1 MERAHHRPRLSL
13 QPPRPRRRLPLQRE
27 PRRGARRSVRD
38 VPDGAVRREGQG
50 RDPRHGGGVTQLA
63 RLARLIRSKNAG
75 PFELTFDIMFEDA
88 ATYERVKA
96 SGVLTREK
104 VAACYGLEPSQVKFF
119 LCDNALA
126 IKASIPRP
134 VFQGDPRDSDG
145 HGGQQYAPLMDIE
158 IP

>member
-1 MERAHHRPRLSL
+1 
-13 QPPRPRRRLPLQRE
+13 
-27 PRRGARRSVRD
+27 
-38 VPDGAVRREGQG
+38 
-50 RDPRHGGGVTQLA
+50 VTSLA
-63 RLARLIRSKNAG
+63 RLAKLIRSKNAG
-75 PFELTFDIMFEDA
+75 PFELTFDIMFDDS
-88 ATYERVKA
+88 ATYARVRD
-96 SGVLTREK
+96 SGMLTRERI
-104 VAACYGLEPSQVKFF
+104 AACYNLEPSQVKFF